1 MRDQERLGAEKAPR
15 TRTVKAVR
23 KPAGGFALVSV
34 MKLSMVWWA
43 FRAKLLRASDL
54 RVYFACHLAVA
65 ARCRTGVGREPRFTH
80 DEIAR
85 SCGVE
90 ERSIRSSLRR
100 LETSGLLTWSDAG
113 ISFASS
119 PDNLPLEDLSGF
131 WAMFEKLPN
140 RKRLVP
146 VPRRILRLM
155 TDGASSNLIATILG
169 HLIRCLYYW
178 PDEGCRSHG
187 SCKSSWIASVFGISL
202 RGAKSARKE
211 LLALGFLIRKESPQ
225 WRLNRLGLELEINLE
240 WPGVEK
246 RQAEKVGPPKLEA
259 KSREPEAPSEP
270 EEPAAA
276 SGHEFAPPP
285 AQNCTAFAP
294 PESDKELSYGE
305 SKNQKPSS
313 GGSPSAKNE
322 SGDCISNQGTEKTK
336 AKDQASG
343 EAPPIL
349 RNVVLADLRDTG
361 RLLELLDQAVEAKL
375 IGGSERERLLFVG
388 AAEHARSIGKGNPC
402 GLFIHL
408 VKGKLWHF
416 LTAEDEDRANARLKA
431 HLFGKPRESEPPRS
445 STRESFSAPSSAVS
459 TLSDDAR
466 LVRAVRTAAAQAGFK
481 GDAFYLLRR
490 ERPEWTRERWDAAV
504 GELAR
509 PTAGS
514 RRAEMSRPDFP
525 KAAATIGS
533 LNTGEPTRSH

>member
-1 MRDQERLGAEKAPR
+1 MGVHVGSGAKGAHEKSAAKV
-15 TRTVKAVR
+15 VK
-23 KPAGGFALVSV
+23 KPSGGFALISV

-54 RVYFACHLAVA
+54 RVYFACHAAVA
-65 ARCRTGVGREPRFTH
+65 SRCRTGIGREACYTLGELSRATGAG
-80 DEIAR
+80 EKSVR
-85 SCGVE
+85 T
-90 ERSIRSSLRR
+90 SLRR
-100 LETSGLLTWSDAG
+100 LEASGLLTWSEAG

-119 PDNLPLEDLSGF
+119 PDSLPLDDLSGF

-155 TDGASSNLIATILG
+155 AAGATSNLIATILG

-225 WRLNRLGLELEINLE
+225 WRMNRLGLEVEINLE

-246 RQAEKVGPPKLEA
+246 PKAGKVGPPKLEA

-276 SGHEFAPPP
+276 SGREFAPPP

-305 SKNQKPSS
+305 SKNQKPAS
-313 GGSPSAKNE
+313 GGPPSAENQ
-322 SGDCISNQGTEKTK
+322 SGDCISNQGTEKPK

-388 AAEHARSIGKGNPC
+388 AAEHARSIGKANPC
-402 GLFIHL
+402 GLFMHL
-408 VKGKLWHF
+408 IRGKLWHF

-431 HLFGKPRESEPPRS
+431 HLFGKPRESELPRGFS
-445 STRESFSAPSSAVS
+445 SSRETFSAPPSAVPS
-459 TLSDDAR
+459 LSDDAR
-466 LVRAVRTAAAQAGFK
+466 LVRAVRSAAAQAGFK

-509 PTAGS
+509 PTGGFHRGAGS
-514 RRAEMSRPDFP
+514 GASPMNS
-525 KAAATIGS
+525 IGS
-533 LNTGEPTRSH
+533 LLLPALGM